1 MTGRTAGCAAGPTP
15 GATPGATVG
24 RTARGGPAPAPSPQG
39 APAPLRA
46 VAERLAVEHPEA
58 RTELVHTSAFELLV
72 ATALSAQTTDVRVNA
87 ATAVLFERWPDAA
100 ALAAADPAAVED
112 VIRPVGMAPTKSR
125 RIIALAAA
133 LLEHHGGEVPS
144 EQSALEA
151 LPGVGRKT
159 ALVVRGVW
167 FGQDALAVDTH
178 VGRLARRLGW
188 SAATDPAR
196 IEADVVDLAETETP
210 ARPPVDLTA
219 LSLRLILHGRAT
231 CTARRP
237 ACGRCALAD
246 LCPSAGEAA

>member
-1 MTGRTAGCAAGPTP
+1 MTGRA
-15 GATPGATVG
+15 G
-24 RTARGGPAPAPSPQG
+24 RTGCRVPLSAPATARP
-39 APAPLRA
+39 PAPLGV
-46 VAERLAVEHPEA
+46 VAERLASDHPDA
-58 RTELVHTSAFELLV
+58 RTELVHASAFELLV

-87 ATAVLFERWPDAA
+87 ATAVLFPRWPDAA
-100 ALAAADPAAVED
+100 ALAGADPGAVED

-133 LLEHHGGEVPS
+133 LLERHDGEVPGGQ
-144 EQSALEA
+144 EELEA

-167 FGQDALAVDTH
+167 FGDSALAVDTH

-188 SAATDPAR
+188 SAASDPAR
-196 IEADVVDLAETETP
+196 VEADVVALAETEAP
-210 ARPPVDLTA
+210 SIDLTA

-237 ACGRCALAD
+237 ACERCALAD
-246 LCPSAGEAA
+246 VCPSVGEVA